1 MRISPRLTLLTAAT
15 FLLPMSLSVATS
27 SSSPYEAYAIRYATI
42 PGFPVRGLIAGADSA
57 RRLDIA
63 MMVWLLRDG
72 QRTVL
77 VDAGFHHERFVE
89 RWKPRDFVTPAAAV
103 ERFGVSPQ
111 DVTDI
116 IVTHVHWDH
125 ADGLELFPRAT
136 VWIQKAEYD
145 HHVAADGS
153 PRDRAIEPEVST
165 VLKRLKDDG
174 RLRLVDGDAKEILP
188 GIVVYTGGKHTFESQ
203 YVAAATAAGTV
214 VIASDN
220 AYLYENFDRRVPIAQ
235 TLDTASNLRA
245 QERMRTIATEARL
258 IVPGHDPAV
267 FERFPRPGNGVARIQ

>member
-1 MRISPRLTLLTAAT
+1 MLGRRLTLTLFAIVA
-15 FLLPMSLSVATS
+15 LAVSVPAS
-27 SSSPYEAYAIRYATI
+27 FSQGYEAYAIRYATI
-42 PGFPVRGLIAGADSA
+42 PSFPLRGLIAGADTS

-72 QRTVL
+72 QRSVL

-103 ERFGVSPQ
+103 ERFGVRPDQ
-111 DVTDI
+111 VTDI

-125 ADGLELFPRAT
+125 ADGLELFPKAT
-136 VWIQKAEYD
+136 VWIQKEEYE
-145 HHVAADGS
+145 HHVADDGT
-153 PRDRAIEPEVST
+153 PKDRAIEREVST
-165 VLKRLKDDG
+165 VLRQLHRDG
-174 RLRLVDGDAKEILP
+174 RLQLVDGDAKEIIP
-188 GIVVYTGGKHTFESQ
+188 GITVYTGGKHTFASQ
-203 YVAAATAAGTV
+203 YVSARTSGGTV

-235 TLDTASNLRA
+235 TLDSASNLRA
-245 QERMRTIATEARL
+245 QERMRTLASHPRL
-258 IVPGHDPAV
+258 LVPGHDPAV